1 MQHAR
6 QGLGRH
12 GIAGACDKFHEIVQL
27 ALVSVNANPDRFRIA
42 GMRRVNPAIGGAHM
56 RHVDLR
62 RQTPERGRIKSR
74 LDVSFQQRKEV

>member
-12 GIAGACDKFHEIVQL
+12 GIAGARHKFHEIVQL
-27 ALVSVNANPDRFRIA
+27 ALVSMNANPDRFGMA
-42 GMRRVNPAIGGAHM
+42 GMRRVDPAVGGAHM
-56 RHVDLR
+56 RHIKPR